1 MTAPD
6 RAAARASAPR
16 ARSPAPGVHVRP
28 LVEADLSPVWELM
41 REFAVFERLEHEFT
55 GSPEA
60 LGRHLLHG
68 QWPPLDAFVVEVDG
82 AIGGFAIAYG
92 VFSTFWTHPILW
104 LEDLFVA
111 DRFRGRG
118 AGRALFAAVAA
129 LGHQRGCARL
139 DWAVLEWNQ
148 PAIEFYERLG
158 AHRAGGWF
166 TYRIPGEGLERFANE
181 VASRRE

>member
-6 RAAARASAPR
+6 RAASRASSG
-16 ARSPAPGVHVRP
+16 ARSPAPGVQVRR
-28 LVEADLSPVWELM
+28 LVEADLVPVWELM
-41 REFAVFERLEHEFT
+41 REFAVFERLQHEFT

-82 AIGGFAIAYG
+82 ALGGFAIAYG
-92 VFSTFWTHPILW
+92 VFSTFWTRPILW

-129 LGHQRGCARL
+129 LAHERGCARL

-148 PAIEFYERLG
+148 SAIDFYERLG

-166 TYRIPGEGLERFANE
+166 TYRISGEGLARFADE
-181 VASRRE
+181 VAPRRE